1 MLERIMMRSAL
12 RDAGVD
18 LRSFREPVLYTN
30 LLFLVNSLFWH
41 AAGHSG
47 IALIVMI
54 TGFASI
60 GYHLPSES
68 VKLTHDVDVCCAHIA
83 LLCTL
88 YTIYP
93 FANAVQW
100 SLLIGILGAG
110 LYTKKLARKQN
121 YEYWHTIWHV
131 FVFLGQ
137 ALMAYIA
144 FS

>member
-1 MLERIMMRSAL
+1 MSEKSMIESIL
-12 RDAGVD
+12 RDADVD

-30 LLFLVNSLFWH
+30 LLFLVNSLFWY

-47 IALIVMI
+47 IALVVML

-60 GYHLPSES
+60 GYHLPRES
-68 VKLTHDVDVCCAHIA
+68 MKLTHDVDVCCAHIA

-88 YTIYP
+88 YAIYP
-93 FANAVQW
+93 FASAFQW
-100 SLLIGILGAG
+100 MLLISILGAG
-110 LYTKKLARKQN
+110 LYTKTLARRQN

-144 FS
+144 FT